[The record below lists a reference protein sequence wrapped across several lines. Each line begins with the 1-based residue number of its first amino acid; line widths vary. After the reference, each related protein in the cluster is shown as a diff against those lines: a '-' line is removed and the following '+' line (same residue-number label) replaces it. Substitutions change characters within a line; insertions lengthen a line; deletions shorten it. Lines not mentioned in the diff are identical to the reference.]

1 MPKSVRHR
9 GFWFD
14 SRGSTNQ
21 EREMDE
27 HVNDY
32 YAYLDAMDWREACE
46 QQKRD
51 EGIWE
56 DNGCHWP
63 TN

>member
-1 MPKSVRHR
+1 MY
-9 GFWFD
+9 D
-14 SRGSTNQ
+14 A
-21 EREMDE
+21 
-27 HVNDY
+27 HVEDY
-32 YAYLDAMDWREACE
+32 LAYLEALDWREACE

-63 TN
+63 AN